1 MRKNVIVY
9 LVGFSGAGKLTVA
22 RELAVPLRARVVDKI
37 NNPIFGLLDND
48 RVTPFPTAA
57 VWDQVDKVRQAVL
70 DTIATLS
77 ARETNFILT
86 HAGYDD
92 DPEDW
97 KIYGAIA
104 RAADHRGALFV
115 PVRLLCEE
123 AELMRRV
130 VSPERASRLKSMDP
144 VAASREAR
152 TREVLRPSHD
162 NAMTLDISAISSQES
177 ARLILEHIETRSAA
191 GSS

>member
-1 MRKNVIVY
+1 
-9 LVGFSGAGKLTVA
+9 
-22 RELAVPLRARVVDKI
+22 
-37 NNPIFGLLDND
+37 
-48 RVTPFPTAA
+48 
-57 VWDQVDKVRQAVL
+57 
-70 DTIATLS
+70 
-77 ARETNFILT
+77 
-86 HAGYDD
+86 
-92 DPEDW
+92 
-97 KIYGAIA
+97 
-104 RAADHRGALFV
+104 
-115 PVRLLCEE
+115 
-123 AELMRRV
+123 MRRV